1 MLLTLYIIAATV
13 SSVRFQ
19 EKKKIKNQNVIK
31 KFQTEKFLKLFQLQF
46 YYNIMLQGS
55 DEEKYARI
63 LVNMLIYQ
71 MVHTQADESFIR
83 EK

>member
-1 MLLTLYIIAATV
+1 
-13 SSVRFQ
+13 
-19 EKKKIKNQNVIK
+19 
-31 KFQTEKFLKLFQLQF
+31 
-46 YYNIMLQGS
+46 MLQS